1 MASQGPNNPGT
12 IVNDASVGTI
22 AWTNP
27 SDAAT
32 SNNLYA
38 YGGGGGTS
46 NYLKCSNFGFS
57 IPSGATI
64 DGITVEIEKKRTPYC
79 TVTDNVVSLVKNGV
93 ISGNNYRST
102 DNWNLTDTYST
113 YGGSTDLWGLS
124 LTSSDINSSTFGV
137 VINCIT
143 AVFKGGQRPW
153 IDHVRITVYYTESG
167 GGGPT
172 SASALLLAGD

>member
-12 IVNDASVGTI
+12 IVNDASVGAI
-22 AWTNP
+22 AWTAP

-32 SNNLYA
+32 SNDVYT

-46 NYLKCSNFGFS
+46 NYLKSSNFGFS

-64 DGITVEIEKKRTPYC
+64 DGITVEIEKKRSLYC
-79 TVTDNVVSLVKNGV
+79 TVTDSTVRLVKNDV
-93 ISGNNYRST
+93 MSGNNYRST
-102 DNWNLTDTYST
+102 DNWNVVDTYST

-137 VINCIT
+137 VINCTI
-143 AVFKGGQRPW
+143 AVFKGGQRQW
-153 IDHVRITVYYTESG
+153 IDHVRITVHYTES